1 MTYDEYLLMTAQ
13 TEIDLPTYKAMLKDA
28 ASSQSRLSAILEM
41 FSALNVPVNADGDI
55 NEIWDTGVTEIQS
68 GNHGTDMMTYAPMI
82 WAMLPSLAESVYN
95 VLDQMFEV

>member
-28 ASSQSRLSAILEM
+28 ISSQSRLEAIMNVLC
-41 FSALNVPVNADGDI
+41 AINVPERSAGDVD
-55 NEIWDTGVTEIQS
+55 EIWREGIEDIKS
-68 GNHGTDMMTYAPMI
+68 GDHADDMMIYAPMI
-82 WAMLPSLAESVYN
+82 WAMTPSLAESLYN